1 MEESVDCVATRVLP
15 LRSRQLYPL
24 LPAWPR
30 DRLQGN
36 ALLCPAVGPDPGGAG
51 GLALPVWPVHS
62 LQSIVHQTQSPSTH
76 LPLSPSLCTIASRA
90 EIPGSHPHLKPL
102 EPKPSQLALPCT
114 RVVSVSC
121 SLCVCVCVCVWWKD
135 QVGRRL
141 WPHPGSDLR
150 DTGSIS
156 GSGRSPGGGHGNPLQ
171 CSCLKDP
178 MDGGGGWQATVHGVT
193 KSHIQLKR
201 LSRQWGY
208 QDGIPAWG
216 LGLPAS
222 RSPRSQRRDHD
233 SAQGSGSVAARWG
246 ARVSSSLPG
255 SPCSPVP
262 CLAAPLEPTLKN
274 GCSSK
279 S

>member
-1 MEESVDCVATRVLP
+1 MDCAATRVLP
-15 LRSRQLYPL
+15 LRSQQLHPL

-62 LQSIVHQTQSPSTH
+62 LQSIVHQTWSPSTH
-76 LPLSPSLCTIASRA
+76 LPLSPSLCTIDSRA
-90 EIPGSHPHLKPL
+90 EAPGSHPHLKPL

-114 RVVSVSC
+114 RVVCVMQS
-121 SLCVCVCVCVWWKD
+121 VCVVE
-135 QVGRRL
+135 
-141 WPHPGSDLR
+141 
-150 DTGSIS
+150 
-156 GSGRSPGGGHGNPLQ
+156 GSGREAALAPPRFRLERHRFDLWVRKIPWRRAWQPTPVFLPEGSH
-171 CSCLKDP
+171 
-178 MDGGGGWQATVHGVT
+178 GGGGWQATVHGVT
-193 KSHIQLKR
+193 KSHTLLKR
-201 LSRQWGY
+201 LSRHWRY
-208 QDGIPAWG
+208 QDDIPAWG

-222 RSPRSQRRDHD
+222 RSPRSQGRDHD

-246 ARVSSSLPG
+246 ACVSSSLSG

-274 GCSSK
+274 GCNSK

>member
-1 MEESVDCVATRVLP
+1 MIKILLGHPLTRPLVRPGTGCNFFSLGSALISRQFKP
-15 LRSRQLYPL
+15 LRGASQVVLVVKNP
-24 LPAWPR
+24 PAS
-30 DRLQGN
+30 
-36 ALLCPAVGPDPGGAG
+36 AG
-51 GLALPVWPVHS
+51 D
-62 LQSIVHQTQSPSTH
+62 
-76 LPLSPSLCTIASRA
+76 
-90 EIPGSHPHLKPL
+90 K
-102 EPKPSQLALPCT
+102 
-114 RVVSVSC
+114 
-121 SLCVCVCVCVWWKD
+121 
-135 QVGRRL
+135 
-141 WPHPGSDLR
+141 R

-201 LSRQWGY
+201 LSRHWGY